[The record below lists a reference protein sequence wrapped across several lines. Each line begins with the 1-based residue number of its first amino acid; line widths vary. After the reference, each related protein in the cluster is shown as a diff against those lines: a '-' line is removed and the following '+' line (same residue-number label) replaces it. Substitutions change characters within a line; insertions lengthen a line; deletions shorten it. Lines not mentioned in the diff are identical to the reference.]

1 MVDRTQ
7 GRKKSDFVAKSTV
20 DAGSY
25 LDYFVNGTNYKI
37 SYDNFVNTLGV
48 TGSITTKGPGTAAPV
63 LTKSGTVNYI
73 RGLEDGPGVVANVSA
88 NDGIKIEHSFTA
100 DTTGTPLFLSTT
112 SQNPVIASLVAGAGI
127 SLTATSNYVT
137 VTAAAQQT
145 YGLVT
150 MHGNTTN
157 TVIAATNTPV
167 LVAGTFVAGTT
178 SSNFTS
184 TTGGR
189 LTYTGASN
197 YTVGVNV
204 SITLRPDSGSNQT
217 LTVHLAKNGTVLT
230 NAKISR
236 VISFG
241 QTGNVSLNFTIS
253 LATNDY
259 LELFVSNGTSTDDI
273 LVTDVLFGAH

>member
-63 LTKSGTVNYI
+63 LTTSGTINYI
-73 RGLEDGPGVVANVSA
+73 RGIEDGPGVVANVSA

-137 VTAAAQQT
+137 VTAVAQQT
-145 YGLVT
+145 YGQVT
-150 MHGNTTN
+150 MHSNATN

-167 LVAGTFVAGTT
+167 LIAGTFVAGTT
-178 SSNFTS
+178 SNFTS

-189 LTYTGASN
+189 LTYTASPN
-197 YTVGVNV
+197 YTVGVNA
-204 SITLRPDSGSNQT
+204 SITLRPDSSSNQT

-253 LATNDY
+253 LSTNDY
-259 LELFVSNGTSTDDI
+259 LELFVSNGTSSDDI
-273 LVTDVLFGAH
+273 LVTDVLFGVH

>member
-63 LTKSGTVNYI
+63 LTTSGTINYI
-73 RGLEDGPGVVANVSA
+73 RGIEDGPGVVANVSA

-137 VTAAAQQT
+137 VTAVAQQT
-145 YGLVT
+145 YGQVS
-150 MHGNTTN
+150 MHANTTN
-157 TVIAATNTPV
+157 TAIAATNTPV
-167 LVAGTFVAGTT
+167 LIAGTFVAGTT
-178 SSNFTS
+178 SNFTS

-189 LTYTGASN
+189 LTYTASPN
-197 YTVGVNV
+197 YTVGVNA
-204 SITLRPDSGSNQT
+204 SITLRPDSSSNQN

-241 QTGNVSLNFTIS
+241 QTGNVSLNFTVS
-253 LATNDY
+253 LSTNDY

-273 LVTDVLFGAH
+273 LVTDVLFGVH

>member
-63 LTKSGTVNYI
+63 LTTSGTINYI
-73 RGLEDGPGVVANVSA
+73 RGIEDGPGVVANVSA

-137 VTAAAQQT
+137 VTAVAQQT
-145 YGLVT
+145 YGQVS
-150 MHGNTTN
+150 MHANTTN
-157 TVIAATNTPV
+157 TAIAATNTPV
-167 LVAGTFVAGTT
+167 LIAGTFVAGTT
-178 SSNFTS
+178 SNFTS

-189 LTYTGASN
+189 LTYTASPN
-197 YTVGVNV
+197 YTVGVSA
-204 SITLRPDSGSNQT
+204 SITLRPDSSSNQN

-241 QTGNVSLNFTIS
+241 QTGNVSLNFTVS
-253 LATNDY
+253 LSTNDY
-259 LELFVSNGTSTDDI
+259 LELFVSNNTSTDDI
-273 LVTDVLFGAH
+273 LVTDVLFGVH

>member
-63 LTKSGTVNYI
+63 LTTSGTINYI
-73 RGLEDGPGVVANVSA
+73 RGIEDGPGVVANVSA

-137 VTAAAQQT
+137 VTAVAQQT
-145 YGLVT
+145 FGQVT

-167 LVAGTFVAGTT
+167 LIAGTFVAGTT
-178 SSNFTS
+178 SNFTS

-189 LTYTGASN
+189 LTYTASPN
-197 YTVGVNV
+197 YTVGVNA
-204 SITLRPDSGSNQT
+204 SITLRPDSSSNQN

-241 QTGNVSLNFTIS
+241 QTGNVSLNFTVS
-253 LATNDY
+253 LSTNDY
-259 LELFVSNGTSTDDI
+259 LELFVSNGTSSDDI
-273 LVTDVLFGAH
+273 LVTDVLFGVH

>member
-37 SYDNFVNTLGV
+37 SYDNFVSTLGV

-63 LTKSGTVNYI
+63 LTTSGTVNYI
-73 RGLEDGPGVVANVSA
+73 RGIEDGPGVVANVSA

-112 SQNPVIASLVAGAGI
+112 SQNPVIASLVAGDGI

-137 VTAAAQQT
+137 VASISTQT
-145 YGLVT
+145 YGQVT
-150 MHGNTTN
+150 MHGNATN

-167 LVAGTFVAGTT
+167 LVAGTWVAGTT
-178 SSNFTS
+178 ANFTAS
-184 TTGGR
+184 TGGK
-189 LTYTGASN
+189 LTYTGTPTYVVGAVAS
-197 YTVGVNV
+197 V
-204 SITLRPDSGSNQT
+204 TLRPDSASNQT
-217 LTVHLAKNGTVLT
+217 LTIQLAKNGTVISA
-230 NAKISR
+230 AKITR
-236 VISFG
+236 IISFG
-241 QTGNVSLNFTIS
+241 ATGNVSLNYNVS
-253 LATNDY
+253 MATNDY
-259 LELFVSNGTSTDDI
+259 LELYVSNGTSTDDI
-273 LVTDVLFGAH
+273 LVTDVLFGVH

>member
-63 LTKSGTVNYI
+63 LTTSGTINYI
-73 RGLEDGPGVVANVSA
+73 RGIEDGPGVVANVSA

-137 VTAAAQQT
+137 VTAVAQQT
-145 YGLVT
+145 YGQVS
-150 MHGNTTN
+150 MHANTTN
-157 TVIAATNTPV
+157 TAIAATNTPV
-167 LVAGTFVAGTT
+167 LIAGTFVAGTT
-178 SSNFTS
+178 SNFTS

-189 LTYTGASN
+189 LTYTASPN
-197 YTVGVNV
+197 YTVGVNA
-204 SITLRPDSGSNQT
+204 SITLRPDSGSNQN

-241 QTGNVSLNFTIS
+241 QTGNVSLNFTVS
-253 LATNDY
+253 LSTNDY

-273 LVTDVLFGAH
+273 LVTDVLFGVH

>member
-63 LTKSGTVNYI
+63 LTTSGTINYI
-73 RGLEDGPGVVANVSA
+73 RGIEDGPGVVANVSA

-100 DTTGTPLFLSTT
+100 DTTGTPLFLNTT

-137 VTAAAQQT
+137 VTSVAQQT
-145 YGLVT
+145 YGQVT
-150 MHGNTTN
+150 MHANTTN

-167 LVAGTFVAGTT
+167 LIAGTFVAGTT
-178 SSNFTS
+178 SNFTS

-189 LTYTGASN
+189 LTYTASPN
-197 YTVGVNV
+197 YTVGVNA
-204 SITLRPDSGSNQT
+204 SITLRPDSGSNQN

-241 QTGNVSLNFTIS
+241 QTGNVSLNFTVS
-253 LATNDY
+253 LSTNDY

-273 LVTDVLFGAH
+273 LVTDVLFGVH

>member
-63 LTKSGTVNYI
+63 LTTSGTINYI
-73 RGLEDGPGVVANVSA
+73 RGIEDGPGVVANVSA

-137 VTAAAQQT
+137 VTAVAQQT
-145 YGLVT
+145 YGQVT
-150 MHGNTTN
+150 MHSNATN

-167 LVAGTFVAGTT
+167 LIAGTFVAGTT
-178 SSNFTS
+178 SNFTA

-189 LTYTGASN
+189 LTYTASQN
-197 YTVGVNV
+197 YTVGVNA
-204 SITLRPDSGSNQT
+204 SITLRPDSSSNQT

-241 QTGNVSLNFTIS
+241 QTGNVSLNFTVS
-253 LATNDY
+253 LSTNDY

-273 LVTDVLFGAH
+273 LVTDVLFGVH

>member
-63 LTKSGTVNYI
+63 LTTSGTINYI
-73 RGLEDGPGVVANVSA
+73 RGIEDGPGVVANVSA

-137 VTAAAQQT
+137 VTAVAQQT
-145 YGLVT
+145 YGQVT
-150 MHGNTTN
+150 MHSNTTN

-167 LVAGTFVAGTT
+167 LIAGTFVAGTT
-178 SSNFTS
+178 SNFTS

-189 LTYTGASN
+189 LTYTASPN
-197 YTVGVNV
+197 YTVGVNA
-204 SITLRPDSGSNQT
+204 SITLRPDSSSNQN

-241 QTGNVSLNFTIS
+241 QTGNVSLNFTVS
-253 LATNDY
+253 LSTNDY

-273 LVTDVLFGAH
+273 LVTDVLFGVH

>member
-63 LTKSGTVNYI
+63 LTTSGTINYI
-73 RGLEDGPGVVANVSA
+73 RGIEDGPGVVANVSA

-137 VTAAAQQT
+137 VTAVAQQT
-145 YGLVT
+145 YGQVT

-167 LVAGTFVAGTT
+167 LIAGTFVAGTT
-178 SSNFTS
+178 SNFTS

-189 LTYTGASN
+189 LTYTASPN
-197 YTVGVNV
+197 YTVGVNA
-204 SITLRPDSGSNQT
+204 SITLRPDSSSNQN

-230 NAKISR
+230 NANISR

-241 QTGNVSLNFTIS
+241 QTGNVSLNFTVS
-253 LATNDY
+253 LSTNDY

-273 LVTDVLFGAH
+273 LVTDVLFGVH

>member
-63 LTKSGTVNYI
+63 LTTSGTINYI
-73 RGLEDGPGVVANVSA
+73 RGIEDGPGVVANVSA

-137 VTAAAQQT
+137 VTAVAQQT
-145 YGLVT
+145 FGQVT

-167 LVAGTFVAGTT
+167 LIAGTFVAGTT
-178 SSNFTS
+178 SNFTS

-189 LTYTGASN
+189 LTYTASPN
-197 YTVGVNV
+197 YTVGVNA
-204 SITLRPDSGSNQT
+204 SITLRPDSSSNQN

-230 NAKISR
+230 NANISR

-241 QTGNVSLNFTIS
+241 QTGNVSLNFTVS
-253 LATNDY
+253 LSTNDY

-273 LVTDVLFGAH
+273 LVTDVLFGVH

>member
-63 LTKSGTVNYI
+63 LTTSGTINYI
-73 RGLEDGPGVVANVSA
+73 RGIEDGPGVVANVSA

-137 VTAAAQQT
+137 VTAVAQQT
-145 YGLVT
+145 YGQVT
-150 MHGNTTN
+150 MHSNTTN

-167 LVAGTFVAGTT
+167 LIAGTFVAGTT
-178 SSNFTS
+178 SNFTS
-184 TTGGR
+184 TSGGR
-189 LTYTGASN
+189 LTYTASPN
-197 YTVGVNV
+197 YTVGVNA
-204 SITLRPDSGSNQT
+204 SITLRPDSSSNQT

-241 QTGNVSLNFTIS
+241 QTGNVSLNFTVS
-253 LATNDY
+253 LSTNDY

-273 LVTDVLFGAH
+273 LVTDVLFGVH